1 MIYLNRLVIHVK
13 NHITLALAECIQ
25 EINCKLKSQ
34 DEINKEI
41 SIIQIES
48 ALNTI
53 DEMLKKNNINL
64 DNNTLNRYKK
74 ISCFSRKCI
83 TISRCLKKIQNVL
96 YKEVYLSEEVCRYV
110 MDNLKYIAINIDK
123 ILEDNILGPMFL
135 PYIIY
140 VRETFNEYLEYLRQ
154 KIINKKIK

>member
-25 EINCKLKSQ
+25 EINCRLKSQ

-64 DNNTLNRYKK
+64 DNKNP
-74 ISCFSRKCI
+74 
-83 TISRCLKKIQNVL
+83 IQN
-96 YKEVYLSEEVCRYV
+96 E
-110 MDNLKYIAINIDK
+110 
-123 ILEDNILGPMFL
+123 
-135 PYIIY
+135 
-140 VRETFNEYLEYLRQ
+140 
-154 KIINKKIK
+154 